1 MEYKGFYIDD
11 ACGNNIFSYDKRKNK
26 KIYVAPL
33 LKVDFDKYTIMDK
46 LNSSDK
52 IAFSEYGEETKT
64 EYNIA
69 GIKNFLFTEKNGKK
83 IYIFDN
89 HNHAFYFISCEIIDE
104 AKILNNIKGHILNNY
119 IKKDIKIPKTKIMIH
134 FDQHKDMRRASTSLE
149 EIMRDTKK
157 SCITDKDYLSIYTN
171 YTLNVGSFIT
181 PLIENNFIKDVFIVD
196 STYSM
201 DELSKNIDLY
211 DDVILDIDLDFF
223 SSDMDYIDNN
233 LKIELI
239 KKCYDKANIVT
250 ICTSPYFI
258 EFERAKKYLEK
269 VLDICIY

>member
-33 LKVDFDKYTIMDK
+33 LKVDFDKCTIMDK

-52 IAFSEYGEETKT
+52 IAFSEYDEETKT

-258 EFERAKKYLEK
+258 EFERAKKYLGK
-269 VLDICIY
+269 ILDVCI